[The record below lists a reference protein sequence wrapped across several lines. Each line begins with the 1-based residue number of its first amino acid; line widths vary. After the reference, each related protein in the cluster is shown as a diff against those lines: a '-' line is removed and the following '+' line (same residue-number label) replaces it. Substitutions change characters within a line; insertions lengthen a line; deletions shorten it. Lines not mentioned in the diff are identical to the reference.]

1 MAPPVFTRCRKH
13 VRIFAPAHPAAVAH
27 QAEGVTR
34 TMVATPRR
42 HRRWLQTV
50 LVVALFGQLAVG
62 LVTAARQQSPTVDE
76 PVYLG
81 AAVSYLQHHDL
92 RLNPEHPPLAKL
104 VVGAGLL
111 FADVHLDPAYQ
122 GSQWEVGRQVLYGP
136 GNDADRVLW
145 LGRLPMIVLTLL
157 FGLVVLAFGRDLAGG
172 WGGVLALA
180 LYTLTPDV
188 IAHGSLATNDLP
200 LAGFLLT
207 TMWLLWRAR
216 RRPRRWLPFAGL
228 AFGCALATKMT
239 ALPVFPVVL
248 LLAALVAW
256 TATRPA
262 PTTAT
267 GPSDPPDAD
276 PAPTVDGAGADHP
289 GRWPWWDRPGRR
301 ARWDRRRLRT
311 GLGYALGV
319 GLIALATVWVS
330 YLVVDPTLDYRSVA
344 NFDPGVKKLAVS
356 LLPLP
361 EPYRDGMLVQLGFES
376 RGYSG
381 YLFGERFQ
389 GNLWYY
395 LPVAVLIKTP
405 LGALVLWCGAVAAL
419 LAVRR
424 LRPVA
429 LYLLLPLGILLPIAM
444 TGARSFGSRYV
455 IWLPVL
461 LAVAA
466 PAVLALR
473 RRWVVPVAVVLV
485 VSVAVS
491 SVRSYPYYLPYANE
505 AFGGPANSYRLL
517 NDSNVDWGQD
527 LRRLGVYLAEH
538 DLADEPVWLVY
549 KGRGEPGYYGIR
561 AADPLAVPP
570 EQVHGLLAIS
580 AMRMSASRDGFARLV
595 RGQSPIARIGHT
607 IWVYRIP

>member
-1 MAPPVFTRCRKH
+1 
-13 VRIFAPAHPAAVAH
+13 
-27 QAEGVTR
+27 
-34 TMVATPRR
+34 MVGTIRR
-42 HRRWLQTV
+42 HRRWLQAA
-50 LVVALFGQLAVG
+50 LVIALFGQLAVG
-62 LVTAARQQSPTVDE
+62 LVTAAREQSPTVDE

-104 VVGAGLL
+104 IVGTGLA
-111 FADVHLDPAYQ
+111 FADVRLDPAYQ
-122 GSQWEVGRQVLYGP
+122 GSQWEVGHQVLYGP

-157 FGLVVLAFGRDLAGG
+157 FGLVVLGFGRDLFGT

-180 LYTLTPDV
+180 LYALSPDV
-188 IAHGSLATNDLP
+188 IAHGSLATNDVP

-207 TMWLLWRAR
+207 TVWLLWRAR
-216 RRPRRWLPFAGL
+216 RRPRRYLPLAGL

-239 ALPVFPVVL
+239 ALPLFPVVL
-248 LLAALVAW
+248 LLAAVAAW
-256 TATRPA
+256 TAAR
-262 PTTAT
+262 PTTGTPADAT
-267 GPSDPPDAD
+267 GTPGDGPDSDGPDN
-276 PAPTVDGAGADHP
+276 GGP
-289 GRWPWWDRPGRR
+289 GRWSW
-301 ARWDRRRLRT
+301 WDRRRIRP

-319 GLIALATVWVS
+319 GLIALATVWLS
-330 YLVVDPTLDYRSVA
+330 YLVIDPTLDYRSVA
-344 NFDPGVKKLAVS
+344 IFDPGVKKLAVS

-361 EPYRDGMLVQLGFES
+361 EPYRDGMLLQLGYES
-376 RGYSG
+376 RSFSG

-405 LGALVLWCGAVAAL
+405 LGMIVLWLGAVAAL

-473 RRWVVPVAVVLV
+473 RRWVVPVALLLV
-485 VSVAVS
+485 ASVAVS
-491 SVRSYPYYLPYANE
+491 SLRTYPYYLPYANE

-527 LRRLGVYLAEH
+527 LRRLGVHLRENR
-538 DLADEPVWLVY
+538 LADEPVWLIY

-580 AMRMSASRDGFARLV
+580 AMRLSASRDGFAELV
-595 RGQSPIARIGHT
+595 RGQPPIARIGHT
-607 IWVYRIP
+607 IWLYRIP